1 MRKTDRK
8 TESLIIRALTEACEI
23 ALERFDGFR
32 WLTHFVDYQRF
43 PASLTIVCVYDT
55 NAQLAITDREALCGL
70 IKAEL
75 ASVGI
80 PIKDIRR
87 QVRFDTEENCSG
99 ENNGKWRERF
109 RDGYG
114 AFHGVSVALTGA

>member
-8 TESLIIRALTEACEI
+8 TENLIIRALTEACNI

-43 PASLTIVCVYDT
+43 PVSLTIVCVYDT
-55 NAQLAITDREALCGL
+55 NAQLAHTDREAMCEL
-70 IKAEL
+70 INTEL
-75 ASVGI
+75 AAVGI

-87 QVRFDTEENCSG
+87 QVRFDTEENCND

-109 RDGYG
+109 RDGHG
-114 AFHGVSVALTGA
+114 AFHDVSVALTGA

>member
-8 TESLIIRALTEACEI
+8 TENLIIRALTEACEV

-55 NAQLAITDREALCGL
+55 NAQLAHTDREAMCEL

-87 QVRFDTEENCSG
+87 QVRFDTEENCRD
-99 ENNGKWRERF
+99 ENHGKWRERF
-109 RDGYG
+109 RDGHG
-114 AFHGVSVALTGA
+114 ALHDVSVSLTDP